1 VTLFQQLQEPPVQ
14 LTSESV
20 AAKLPDDVWQ
30 VIKDHL
36 LKYKGYEAPDD
47 LRDKLEKNT
56 DIELFD
62 GGAFVAVGN
71 EFDLFVV
78 PEKRGRWRIR
88 SVLKNY
94 LDKMGRTH
102 GKIVVRI
109 NEHNM
114 PSLRLA
120 RGFGFKEIS
129 RENGTIRLEN
139 ESWVT

>member
-1 VTLFQQLQEPPVQ
+1 
-14 LTSESV
+14 V

-109 NEHNM
+109 DEHNM

>member
-1 VTLFQQLQEPPVQ
+1 
-14 LTSESV
+14 V

-47 LRDKLEKNT
+47 LRDKLGQLT

-62 GGAFVAVGN
+62 GGAFLAKGN

-78 PEKRGRWRIR
+78 PEKRGRWQIR
-88 SVLKNY
+88 TVLGNY

-102 GKIVVRI
+102 GKLVVRI
-109 NEHNM
+109 NEQNM

-120 RGFGFKEIS
+120 RGFGFKEVS

>member
-1 VTLFQQLQEPPVQ
+1 VQ

-109 NEHNM
+109 NEQNT

>member
-1 VTLFQQLQEPPVQ
+1 MQ

-47 LRDKLEKNT
+47 LRDRLEKNT